1 MVYPGHVYPEVTGNS
16 DKSGSYNL
24 GVKIKATVSHV
35 SNDGL
40 KCLETVS
47 TNNLF
52 SCAVPVCDCRD
63 AGMKV
68 TNTKKHLKVS
78 RTYSRVCSGF

>member
-1 MVYPGHVYPEVTGNS
+1 MVYPGHVYPEVTGNT
-16 DKSGSYNL
+16 DNL

-52 SCAVPVCDCRD
+52 SRAVPVCDRRD

-68 TNTKKHLKVS
+68 SNTKKHLKVS
-78 RTYSRVCSGF
+78 RTYSRMCSGF